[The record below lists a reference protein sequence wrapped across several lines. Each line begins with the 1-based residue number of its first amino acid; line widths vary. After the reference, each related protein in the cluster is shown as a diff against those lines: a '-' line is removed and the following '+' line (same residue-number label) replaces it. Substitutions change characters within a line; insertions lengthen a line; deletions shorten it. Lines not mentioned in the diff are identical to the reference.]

1 MRLSQPNEKE
11 STIMSNDID
20 LEIGE
25 PIPNEFDYSLPPAE
39 LDKCLSEQ
47 MELFNQGKRP
57 VPTHE
62 FSLLAYALDFI
73 DFAKNRCN
81 QEIDFDERC
90 LPVFLGILNALHKMF
105 AENPPTGEF
114 FNTTIKQA
122 AGYFGIVI
130 IKNIGGQWVNTNMG
144 MGIAHKGETA
154 LIMNPI
160 GRFLQTGED
169 NLMAVYN
176 QLKEV

>member
-1 MRLSQPNEKE
+1 MESNNE
-11 STIMSNDID
+11 IN

-25 PIPNEFDYSLPPAE
+25 SIPCEFDYSLSAEE
-39 LDKCLSEQ
+39 LDRCLSEQ
-47 MELFNQGKRP
+47 MELFKQGKRS

-62 FSLLAYALDFI
+62 FSMLGYALDFI

-105 AENPPTGEF
+105 TENPPPDEF
-114 FNTTIKQA
+114 FRTMVKQA
-122 AGYFGIVI
+122 TGYFGIVI

-144 MGIAHKGETA
+144 LGISIGGTAA

-169 NLMAVYN
+169 TVMAVYEH
-176 QLKEV
+176 LKEV

>member
-1 MRLSQPNEKE
+1 MMSDNE
-11 STIMSNDID
+11 IN

-25 PIPNEFDYSLPPAE
+25 PIPSEFDYSLSPSE
-39 LDKCLSEQ
+39 LDSLLSEQ
-47 MELFNQGKRP
+47 MGLFRQGKRSM
-57 VPTHE
+57 PTHE
-62 FSLLAYALDFI
+62 FSMLGYALDFI

-122 AGYFGIVI
+122 GGYFGVVI

-144 MGIAHKGETA
+144 MGIAHKGENA
-154 LIMNPI
+154 LIMNSI

-169 NLMAVYN
+169 NVMAVYN
-176 QLKEV
+176 HLKAM

>member
-1 MRLSQPNEKE
+1 M
-11 STIMSNDID
+11 MSNNKIN

-25 PIPNEFDYSLPPAE
+25 PIPSEFDYSLSPSE
-39 LDKCLSEQ
+39 LDLRLSEQ
-47 MELFNQGKRP
+47 MELFKQGKRP

-62 FSLLAYALDFI
+62 FSMLGYALDFI

-90 LPVFLGILNALHKMF
+90 LSVFLGILNALHKMF
-105 AENPPTGEF
+105 AENPPPDEF
-114 FNTTIKQA
+114 FQTTVKQA

-144 MGIAHKGETA
+144 MGIAYKGETA

-169 NLMAVYN
+169 TVMAVYEH
-176 QLKEV
+176 LKES

>member
-1 MRLSQPNEKE
+1 M
-11 STIMSNDID
+11 MSNNEIN

-25 PIPNEFDYSLPPAE
+25 PIPSEFDYSLSPAE
-39 LDKCLSEQ
+39 LDSRLSEQ
-47 MELFNQGKRP
+47 MELFKQGKRS

-62 FSLLAYALDFI
+62 FSMLGYALDFI

-105 AENPPTGEF
+105 AENPPPEEF
-114 FNTTIKQA
+114 FQTTVKQA

-144 MGIAHKGETA
+144 MGISVGGTAA

-160 GRFLQTGED
+160 ARFLQTGED

>member
-1 MRLSQPNEKE
+1 MLENKE
-11 STIMSNDID
+11 FN

-25 PIPNEFDYSLPPAE
+25 PIPSEFDYSLSPAE

-47 MELFNQGKRP
+47 MELFKQGKRP

-73 DFAKNRCN
+73 DFAKNRCA

-105 AENPPTGEF
+105 AENPPPDEF
-114 FNTTIKQA
+114 FQTTVKQA

-144 MGIAHKGETA
+144 MGIAYKGEDA
-154 LIMNPI
+154 LIMNQI
-160 GRFLQTGED
+160 ARFLQTGED
-169 NLMAVYN
+169 AVMAVYEN
-176 QLKEV
+176 LKKV

>member
-1 MRLSQPNEKE
+1 M
-11 STIMSNDID
+11 MSNNEIN

-25 PIPNEFDYSLPPAE
+25 PIPSEFDYSLSPAE
-39 LDKCLSEQ
+39 LDRCLSEQ
-47 MELFNQGKRP
+47 MELFKQGKRS

-62 FSLLAYALDFI
+62 FSMLGYALDFI

-90 LPVFLGILNALHKMF
+90 LPVFLGILNALRKMF
-105 AENPPTGEF
+105 AENPPPDEF
-114 FNTTIKQA
+114 FKTTVKQA
-122 AGYFGIVI
+122 TGYFGIVI

-144 MGIAHKGETA
+144 MGIAYKGENA

-160 GRFLQTGED
+160 GRFLQTGD
-169 NLMAVYN
+169 DTIMAVYEH
-176 QLKEV
+176 LKKV